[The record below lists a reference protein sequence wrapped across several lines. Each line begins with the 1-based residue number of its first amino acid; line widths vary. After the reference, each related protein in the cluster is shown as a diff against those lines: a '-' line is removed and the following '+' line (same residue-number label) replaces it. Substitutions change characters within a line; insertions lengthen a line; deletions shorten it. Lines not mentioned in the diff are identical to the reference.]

1 MTTKNK
7 ILYVIFL
14 IVGLFVIYLFHTNI
28 VSNNKSIRNQ
38 QLQDTHKR
46 IIERFDASIENFAA
60 IMSGVHSKFSED
72 NIPTQIELQ
81 TFLKRQLEDINFEDS
96 IVISYLDVNHKFIY
110 NFDKNEINKYD
121 LIGKKVTSFR
131 DSLEINRLNNLMKSK
146 KMRLFPPINLVEG
159 WIGIPLNFRVTQKN
173 TTIGYIASI
182 INFKNL
188 IEPIYKVESSSKFA
202 FMFSVENGA
211 TFDREMVYDNSK
223 IYHNRKD
230 KEYYKNFNI
239 ENEDFINS
247 RISKYGLTFKLGSAY
262 KEKYSVDNSLSLMF
276 ACWSILIVFFWG
288 LSLRNN
294 FNVLELNNTLRKKN
308 NYIDVQRKELEQRN
322 ISLSDYAHIVTHDLK
337 APLRN
342 LNTLFHWLKEDLD
355 VKPESEDLLEKMG
368 TNIDKMDKLIKGIF
382 EYSQLDY
389 LTEKKE
395 LVDFEKVIN
404 ELSNYFKAN
413 HEVEIVNDLKCASFI
428 GDETKIKQLFQNLI
442 HNAIRYNDKE
452 KCIINIQCIKET
464 NELLFTFKDNGI
476 GIEEKYYDKIFKV
489 FQKLTDR
496 PDSTG
501 IGLAIVKKII
511 KSYNG
516 KIWVES
522 EVGKSTTFLFTL
534 TSK

>member
-1 MTTKNK
+1 
-7 ILYVIFL
+7 
-14 IVGLFVIYLFHTNI
+14 
-28 VSNNKSIRNQ
+28 
-38 QLQDTHKR
+38 
-46 IIERFDASIENFAA
+46 
-60 IMSGVHSKFSED
+60 
-72 NIPTQIELQ
+72 
-81 TFLKRQLEDINFEDS
+81 
-96 IVISYLDVNHKFIY
+96 
-110 NFDKNEINKYD
+110 
-121 LIGKKVTSFR
+121 
-131 DSLEINRLNNLMKSK
+131 
-146 KMRLFPPINLVEG
+146 
-159 WIGIPLNFRVTQKN
+159 
-173 TTIGYIASI
+173 
-182 INFKNL
+182 
-188 IEPIYKVESSSKFA
+188 
-202 FMFSVENGA
+202 
-211 TFDREMVYDNSK
+211 
-223 IYHNRKD
+223 
-230 KEYYKNFNI
+230 
-239 ENEDFINS
+239 
-247 RISKYGLTFKLGSAY
+247 
-262 KEKYSVDNSLSLMF
+262 MF

-322 ISLSDYAHIVTHDLK
+322 ISLSDYAHIVTHDLT
-337 APLRN
+337 APLRT
-342 LNTLFHWLKEDLD
+342 LDTLFHGLKEDIK
-355 VKPESEDLLEKMG
+355 VTPESEDILEKMG

-413 HEVEIVNDLKCASFI
+413 HEVEIVNDLNCIDFI

-452 KCIINIQCIKET
+452 KCIINIQCKKEN

-501 IGLAIVKKII
+501 IGLAIVKKIV

-522 EVGKSTTFLFTL
+522 EIGKNTTFLFTL